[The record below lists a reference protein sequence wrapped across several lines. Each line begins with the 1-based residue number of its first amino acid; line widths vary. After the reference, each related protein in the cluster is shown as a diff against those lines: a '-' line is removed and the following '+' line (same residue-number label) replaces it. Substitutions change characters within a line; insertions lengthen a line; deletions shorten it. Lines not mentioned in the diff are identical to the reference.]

1 MKESIQPNYN
11 IVKVTCST
19 CNHEYELGTTS
30 KEIKVDTCANCHPF
44 YTGSQ
49 TFVQA
54 QGRVERFNRR
64 FAQKAEV
71 LDEVP
76 ENKKAKFEDQE
87 EKESDSL

>member
-11 IVKVTCST
+11 VIKVACST
-19 CNHEYELGTTS
+19 CGTEYEMGSTS

-64 FAQKAEV
+64 FAQKSEALEA
-71 LDEVP
+71 VP
-76 ENKKAKFEDQE
+76 ENKRAKIEGKEE
-87 EKESDSL
+87 EKESDL